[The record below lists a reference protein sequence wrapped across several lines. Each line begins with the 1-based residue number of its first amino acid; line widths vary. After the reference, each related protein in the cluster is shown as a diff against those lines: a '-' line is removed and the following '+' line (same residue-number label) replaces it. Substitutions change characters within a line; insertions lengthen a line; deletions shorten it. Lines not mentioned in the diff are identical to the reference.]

1 MKNAELKIHIIEL
14 LEPVVARVEELVESE
29 SAPEA
34 ESVAL
39 LKKDLQ
45 ALHDAVC
52 EVERTEVEQP
62 EDAVSRMRNSVS
74 ELKRKLMSVA
84 KEEESAPAVE
94 EPAPVVEEPAPV
106 VEEPEPA
113 PVPVA
118 EEPAPVE
125 EKPEPIVEAPA
136 FEPIVEEP
144 VPVFEEPAPVFEEP
158 VPVEAPEPEP
168 APEPA
173 PVFEEPTPV
182 EAPEPAPAPDLSA
195 FMPDERDEPT
205 SYVTQITAMV
215 QAKAE
220 QQDMS
225 NVAVSSTAMPDPE
238 IEKQMANRSD
248 IFTRLQEENRKINSD
263 DPQNALRTLVE
274 KMKSGKTVNDAY
286 QGGGG
291 NIKALIG
298 LNEKFLL
305 LNQLFKGNIK
315 EYNEF
320 LQDIDR
326 QENHEDAMQIL
337 DLYRERYQWDVEA
350 LPYITLQDMIGKLF
364 PER

>member
-1 MKNAELKIHIIEL
+1 MKNTELKIHIIEL

-29 SAPEA
+29 SAPEV
-34 ESVAL
+34 ESVNL
-39 LKKDLQ
+39 LKKDLR
-45 ALHDAVC
+45 ALYDAVC

-74 ELKRKLMSVA
+74 ELKRKLMLVA
-84 KEEESAPAVE
+84 
-94 EPAPVVEEPAPV
+94 
-106 VEEPEPA
+106 EEPEPA
-113 PVPVA
+113 PAVEPEPMPVA
-118 EEPAPVE
+118 EEPV
-125 EKPEPIVEAPA
+125 VEAPA

-144 VPVFEEPAPVFEEP
+144 APVFEEPAPVFEEP
-158 VPVEAPEPEP
+158 EPVAE
-168 APEPA
+168 EPA
-173 PVFEEPTPV
+173 PVFEEPEPAPEEPAPEEPVFEEPVRLEEPTPV
-182 EAPEPAPAPDLSA
+182 FEEPAPEPVFEEPARPEPDLSA

-248 IFTRLQEENRKINSD
+248 IFTRLQEETRKINSD

-274 KMKSGKTVNDAY
+274 KMKSGKTVNEAY

-291 NIKALIG
+291 NIKTLIG

-320 LQDIDR
+320 LQDIDQ

-337 DLYRERYQWDVEA
+337 DTYCERYQWDVEA
-350 LPYITLQDMIGKLF
+350 LPYVTLQDMIGKLF

>member
-84 KEEESAPAVE
+84 KEEESAPAI
-94 EPAPVVEEPAPV
+94 
-106 VEEPEPA
+106 EEPEPIVEEPS

-125 EKPEPIVEAPA
+125 EEPEPVVEAPA

-144 VPVFEEPAPVFEEP
+144 VPVEAPEPEPEPEPVFEEP
-158 VPVEAPEPEP
+158 IRLEEPSPVEEP

>member
-29 SAPEA
+29 SAPDA
-34 ESVAL
+34 EVVTVLKNDLRAL
-39 LKKDLQ
+39 Y
-45 ALHDAVC
+45 DAVC

-62 EDAVSRMRNSVS
+62 ENAVSRMRNSVS
-74 ELKRKLMSVA
+74 ELKRKLMLVSKDEEPAPVAEDAAPAVA
-84 KEEESAPAVE
+84 KPEPEPVAEESAPIAE
-94 EPAPVVEEPAPV
+94 EFTPIVDTPEPIVAEPEPVVAEPEPVVEEPA
-106 VEEPEPA
+106 
-113 PVPVA
+113 
-118 EEPAPVE
+118 
-125 EKPEPIVEAPA
+125 
-136 FEPIVEEP
+136 FE
-144 VPVFEEPAPVFEEP
+144 PVFEEP
-158 VPVEAPEPEP
+158 VRPE
-168 APEPA
+168 
-173 PVFEEPTPV
+173 
-182 EAPEPAPAPDLSA
+182 PDLSA

-248 IFTRLQEENRKINSD
+248 IFTRLQEETRKINSD

-274 KMKSGKTVNDAY
+274 KMKSGKTVNEAY

-320 LQDIDR
+320 LQDIDK
-326 QENHEDAMQIL
+326 QENHEEAMQIL
-337 DLYRERYQWDVEA
+337 DLYRERYQWNVEE
-350 LPYITLQDMIGKLF
+350 LPYVTLQDMIGKLF

>member
-84 KEEESAPAVE
+84 KEEESAPTVE

-113 PVPVA
+113 PVPVV
-118 EEPAPVE
+118 EDPTPVE
-125 EKPEPIVEAPA
+125 EESEPVVEAPA

-144 VPVFEEPAPVFEEP
+144 APVEALEPEPEPEPVFEEPIRLE
-158 VPVEAPEPEP
+158 EP
-168 APEPA
+168 APAEEPA
-173 PVFEEPTPV
+173 PV

>member
-1 MKNAELKIHIIEL
+1 A
-14 LEPVVARVEELVESE
+14 
-29 SAPEA
+29 
-34 ESVAL
+34 
-39 LKKDLQ
+39 
-45 ALHDAVC
+45 
-52 EVERTEVEQP
+52 
-62 EDAVSRMRNSVS
+62 
-74 ELKRKLMSVA
+74 
-84 KEEESAPAVE
+84 
-94 EPAPVVEEPAPV
+94 
-106 VEEPEPA
+106 EEPEP
-113 PVPVA
+113 VPVIEAPACEPVIEDPAPA
-118 EEPAPVE
+118 EEPAL
-125 EKPEPIVEAPA
+125 A
-136 FEPIVEEP
+136 EEP
-144 VPVFEEPAPVFEEP
+144 VPAEDPAPEPVFEEP
-158 VPVEAPEPEP
+158 VRLEEPEPVIEEP
-168 APEPA
+168 APEP
-173 PVFEEPTPV
+173 VFEEPV
-182 EAPEPAPAPDLSA
+182 RPEPDLSA

-248 IFTRLQEENRKINSD
+248 IFTRLQEETRKINSD

-291 NIKALIG
+291 NIKTLIG

-320 LQDIDR
+320 LQDIDQ
-326 QENHEDAMQIL
+326 QESHEQAMQIL
-337 DLYRERYQWDVEA
+337 DTYRERYQWDVED
-350 LPYITLQDMIGKLF
+350 LPYVTLQDMIGKLF